1 MNIQENLNEF
11 DYIIFKVYYKHG
23 ESQTKICNSF
33 YECFEEVLD
42 TILEFLE
49 NDIDIFH
56 DLDNDNLTTIYMRYE
71 KLCKINKKTLNVEE
85 SYSFFSNEIKV
96 NEEQFLE
103 DVLNMNTYI
112 YECFDSWSIRNIFKI
127 QKQKYTYFE

>member
-33 YECFEEVLD
+33 YECFKEVLD

-49 NDIDIFH
+49 NDIDIF
-56 DLDNDNLTTIYMRYE
+56 LDNDNL
-71 KLCKINKKTLNVEE
+71 
-85 SYSFFSNEIKV
+85 
-96 NEEQFLE
+96 QFLTFQN
-103 DVLNMNTYI
+103 VHNVIVIII
-112 YECFDSWSIRNIFKI
+112 YFNS
-127 QKQKYTYFE
+127 KYC